1 MKVDTNLVSFC
12 RGQRGPRS
20 LPLKKTMGQRPEG
33 RDNRPLRPAER
44 KSRMRGQDVS
54 LAGSLPGAAS
64 LPRPAFPETRPH
76 EIWAR
81 LEPWAAVA
89 RPSLTF
95 GIGKRAKGLTGC

>member
-12 RGQRGPRS
+12 RGQRGPQS

-44 KSRMRGQDVS
+44 KKEQD
-54 LAGSLPGAAS
+54 AGAGCFPRRLSSWGPAS

-76 EIWAR
+76 EI
-81 LEPWAAVA
+81 
-89 RPSLTF
+89 
-95 GIGKRAKGLTGC
+95 